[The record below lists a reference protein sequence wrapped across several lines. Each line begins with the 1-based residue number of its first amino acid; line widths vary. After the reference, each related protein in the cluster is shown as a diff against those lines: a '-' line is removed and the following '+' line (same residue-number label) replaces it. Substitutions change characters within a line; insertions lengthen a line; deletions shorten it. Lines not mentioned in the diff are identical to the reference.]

1 MLAEDDIRERAAYCC
16 CVLKQLGW
24 LYGNSSIPPAQY
36 IEYLGKSSLALAE
49 DEFLM
54 GTLEEAA
61 RKENIEHGLLS
72 LINIYEGLVLAF
84 CECLETDMET
94 ITDAVPSGTL
104 KRLAEEMGVDWD

>member
-1 MLAEDDIRERAAYCC
+1 MLSEDEIRERASYCC

-36 IEYLGKSSLALAE
+36 VEYLGKSSLALAE

-54 GTLEEAA
+54 GTLIEAA
-61 RKENIEHGLLS
+61 RKENMEQGLFS
-72 LINIYEGLVLAF
+72 LINVYEGLVLAF

-94 ITDAVPSGTL
+94 ITSAMPPDTF
-104 KRLAEEMGVDWD
+104 KRLAAEMGVDLD

>member
-1 MLAEDDIRERAAYCC
+1 MLSENDIRERASYCC

-24 LYGNSSIPPAQY
+24 LYGNSSIPPSRY
-36 IEYLGKSSLALAE
+36 VEYLAKSSLALTE

-54 GTLEEAA
+54 GTLIEAA
-61 RKENIEHGLLS
+61 RKENIEQGLLS

-94 ITDAVPSGTL
+94 ITATMPPDTL
-104 KRLAEEMGVDWD
+104 KRLAAEMGVDLD